1 MNKSQPQSNQPGREA
16 LLQRMLD
23 EYAIREVLNRY
34 CRGVDRRQ
42 FDMVRSCYHPDATDD
57 HGGFKGGVEP
67 FIAMC
72 TEILKR
78 YERTMHFMGNLY
90 IEVDGDKATSEAYTI
105 AYHRLSPVKSAKG
118 DRPARDHVV
127 GFRYVDNFERRNGD
141 WKIARRVCV
150 FEWTRTDPVP
160 PGWDFTPEFLRG
172 QASAADWVM
181 NLK

>member
-1 MNKSQPQSNQPGREA
+1 MTQSQHQSNQPGKEA

-34 CRGVDRRQ
+34 CRGIDRRQ
-42 FDMVRSCYHPDATDD
+42 FDMVRSCYHPDGTDD
-57 HGGFKGGVEP
+57 HGGYKGGVDG
-67 FIAMC
+67 FIAHC
-72 TEILKR
+72 QAGLSR

-105 AYHRLSPVKSAKG
+105 AFHRLSATTSPKG
-118 DRPARDHVV
+118 DRPARDHLV
-127 GFRYVDNFERRNGD
+127 GFRYVDNFERRNGE

-160 PGWDFTPEFLRG
+160 PGWDFTPEFMRG
-172 QASAADWVM
+172 QTNAGDWVM
-181 NLK
+181 NMK